1 LRFDQVHVE
10 HLRNLNSVDIELNP
24 GLNYFCGPNGAG
36 KTALL
41 ESLFVLA
48 RGRSFR
54 TQLVR
59 DLVQRGASSLLVR
72 ARLRDEGRGAV
83 SVGIR
88 RELSGETELRV
99 DGARVQKV
107 SAIARLIPLQT
118 LLPDVADLV
127 FGAPAGRRS
136 WLDWGLFH
144 VKPDYLVTLRGYLRA
159 VRQRNMLLRRGEPLR
174 SAYAPWDREIVALAD
189 QITDARSEY
198 IERLLPFLQETVS
211 TLAPELEAT
220 FAYRRGWP
228 EGDSLEKLLGETPL
242 TEVKLPVT
250 QWGPHRAD
258 VAVRSRGERA
268 SRMLSRGQGKL
279 LATAMKVAQVAL
291 LNAVEQRSSVFLI
304 DDIGAELDADHS
316 GRFFELL
323 RRLECQVLATSAQ
336 PADDDFGFGPSECQ
350 VFHVKQGD
358 ISRA

>member
-1 LRFDQVHVE
+1 MRFDQIHVE
-10 HLRNLNSVDIELNP
+10 HLRNLSSVDVELNP

-41 ESLFVLA
+41 ESVFVLA

-72 ARLRDEGRGAV
+72 ARLRDEQRGTV

-88 RELSGETELRV
+88 REVSGETEMRV

-127 FGAPAGRRS
+127 FGSPAERRS
-136 WLDWGLFH
+136 WLDWGMFH
-144 VKPDYLVTLRGYLRA
+144 VKPDYLVTLRTYLRA
-159 VRQRNMLLRRGEPLR
+159 VRQRNMLLRRGEVRR
-174 SAYAPWDREIVALAD
+174 SAYAPWEREIIAMAD
-189 QITDARSEY
+189 QITEARVDY
-198 IERLLPFLQETVS
+198 LARLLPFLQQTLS
-211 TLAPELEAT
+211 ALAPELEAT
-220 FAYRRGWP
+220 FVYRRGWP
-228 EGDSLEKLLGETPL
+228 DGDSLEKLLGETPL

-258 VAVRSRGERA
+258 VAVRNREERA
-268 SRMLSRGQGKL
+268 SRVLSRGQGKL

-291 LNAVEQRSSVFLI
+291 LSTAEQRSSVFLI

-323 RRLECQVLATSAQ
+323 RRLGCQVLATSAQ
-336 PADDDFGFGPSECQ
+336 PANEDFGFGRSECQ
-350 VFHVKQGD
+350 VFHVKHGD

>member
-1 LRFDQVHVE
+1 VRFDQVHVE
-10 HLRNLNSVDIELNP
+10 HLRNLSSVDVGLNP
-24 GLNYFCGPNGAG
+24 GLNYFYGPNGAG

-41 ESLFVLA
+41 ESVFVLA

-59 DLVQRGASSLLVR
+59 DLVQRGAFSLLVR
-72 ARLRDEGRGAV
+72 ARLQDEQRGAV

-88 RELSGETELRV
+88 RELSGDTELRV

-127 FGAPAGRRS
+127 FGAPGERRS

-144 VKPDYLVTLRGYLRA
+144 VKPDYLVTLRTYLRA
-159 VRQRNMLLRRGEPLR
+159 VRQRNMLLRGGETRR
-174 SAYAPWDREIVALAD
+174 SAYIPWEREIVTLAD
-189 QITDARSEY
+189 QITSARLDY
-198 IERLLPFLQETVS
+198 VERLRPFLAQTVS
-211 TLAPELEAT
+211 ALAPELEAT

-228 EGDSLEKLLGETPL
+228 DGDSLEKLLGETAL
-242 TEVKLPVT
+242 TEVKLAAT

-258 VAVRSRGERA
+258 VAVRTRDERA
-268 SRMLSRGQGKL
+268 SRVLSRGQGKL

-291 LNAVEQRSSVFLI
+291 LSAVEQRSSVFLI

-316 GRFFELL
+316 GRFFGLL
-323 RRLECQVLATSAQ
+323 RRLGCQVLATSAQ
-336 PADDDFGFGPSECQ
+336 PPMEDFGFGPSECQ
-350 VFHVKQGD
+350 VFHVKHGE